1 MKKLRLLITKNCNK
15 NCSGC
20 CNNQWDLSKLP
31 VCTSYAGYDE
41 IMITGGEPMTE
52 PLRVQRLIRAIRKEN
67 TFAKIIL
74 YTTDLAT
81 VLFYC
86 LDWMLDGLTV
96 TIHDR
101 YDARHFVESEREA
114 NFDESLSL
122 RLNIFKGISIFPL
135 KHKWKIKEDIEWIEN
150 CPLPENEV
158 FMRTADA
165 L

>member
-15 NCSGC
+15 DCSGC
-20 CNNQWDLSKLP
+20 CNKQWDLSKLP
-31 VCTSYAGYDE
+31 VCTSYAEYDE

-114 NFDESLSL
+114 DFDESLSL
-122 RLNIFKGISIFPL
+122 RLSIFKGISIGPL
-135 KHKWKIKEDIEWIEN
+135 KYKWKIKEDIEWIDP

-158 FMRTADA
+158 FMRTEDA